1 MTSYYIA
8 LCLLSEITSSAK
20 ESLCFSWHKRLK
32 TFIEGEVAAL
42 SQGHAG
48 VCNPS
53 DNIFYKIFLNLVKSL
68 ITLPYPGKVTITLHP
83 KGEKKANLFSKINP
97 LSPQRFR

>member
-1 MTSYYIA
+1 M
-8 LCLLSEITSSAK
+8 
-20 ESLCFSWHKRLK
+20 
-32 TFIEGEVAAL
+32 AAL
-42 SQGHAG
+42 SQGYAG

-83 KGEKKANLFSKINP
+83 KGEKKLIYFPKSI
-97 LSPQRFR
+97 LSALRGSDEWLSSICLLQ